1 MGAGLIPCSIKN
13 GKLYF
18 LFGRENKYDD
28 GYPNYWADFGG
39 GTDNKETFLETAVRE
54 GTEELTGFLGS
65 FDQIKNM
72 LKKGTFNIDN
82 TTKGFGTFR
91 THIFPL
97 DYDEK
102 LPYYYNNNQQF
113 LQKKLDQSLIKKS
126 KIFEKSEIK
135 WFSVD
140 ELVKRKKDFKKW
152 YQEIINKIIN
162 SKNDIYKFIK
172 QKQLKNTN
180 TRRTKT
186 RHTNNNSNNSNNK
199 TRSKR

>member
-28 GYPNYWADFGG
+28 GYPNFWADFGG
-39 GTDNKETFLETAVRE
+39 GTDKKETFLETAVRE

-72 LKKGTFNIDN
+72 LKKGTFDIDN
-82 TTKGFGTFR
+82 TTEGFGTFR

-97 DYDEK
+97 EYDEK

-172 QKQLKNTN
+172 QQLKNQLH
-180 TRRTKT
+180 TRRNKKIHT
-186 RHTNNNSNNSNNK
+186 RNNK

>member
-1 MGAGLIPCSIKN
+1 MGASILPITVHN
-13 GKLYF
+13 GKVML
-18 LFGRENKYDD
+18 LFGKERASDENP
-28 GYPNYWADFGG
+28 GWSDFGG

-65 FDQIKNM
+65 FDQIKTI
-72 LKKGTFNIDN
+72 LKNGTFNIDN
-82 TTKGFGTFR
+82 TTEGFETFR

-97 DYDEK
+97 EYDEK

-135 WFSVD
+135 WFSID
-140 ELVKRKKDFKKW
+140 DLIKRKKDFKKW

-162 SKNDIYKFIK
+162 SKLDIYKFINQRHK
-172 QKQLKNTN
+172 HKSTRKNISIKHKK
-180 TRRTKT
+180 TK
-186 RHTNNNSNNSNNK
+186 
-199 TRSKR
+199 SKRY

>member
-1 MGAGLIPCSIKN
+1 MGAGLIPCSIHK

-28 GYPNYWADFGG
+28 SYPNYWADFGG

-65 FDQIKNM
+65 FDQIKTI

-82 TTKGFGTFR
+82 TTEGFETFR

-97 DYDEK
+97 EYDEN
-102 LPYYYNNNQQF
+102 LPYYYNNNQHF

-135 WFSVD
+135 WFSID
-140 ELVKRKKDFKKW
+140 ELIKRKKDFKKW

-162 SKNDIYKFIK
+162 SKLDIYKFINQRHK
-172 QKQLKNTN
+172 HKSTRKNISVKHKKTKS
-180 TRRTKT
+180 RRY
-186 RHTNNNSNNSNNK
+186 
-199 TRSKR
+199 